1 MTQRT
6 TFFQSIVDMI
16 YIQLMNLSALDL
28 NLLVALDA
36 LLLEA
41 NVSRAAM
48 RIGLSQPATSHALQ
62 RLRDVLGD
70 PLLVRV
76 GARMELTPRAQ
87 ALRAP
92 LAQALDQ
99 VRGLFVPD
107 AFDAARSE
115 RPFRLM
121 MPDLAVELLMPPLM
135 EKVTKLAPNVT
146 IDVVPWRGPAIFT
159 AEFARTI
166 DLVIS
171 IGDAFR
177 GFHRQRLYTD
187 SDALAVRRR
196 HAAGAKLK
204 KRDVFLSARHVAVVI
219 RGQNEDLIEG
229 WLRAKGIE
237 RRIALV
243 VPGYIEALHVTART
257 DLVAFVP
264 RRLIGALSKQ
274 LSLATVMP
282 PFDPGIDEQFM
293 FYPTRAQMDPGSI
306 WLRTIMLGIG
316 REIEQGK
323 RRAP

>member
-1 MTQRT
+1 
-6 TFFQSIVDMI
+6 
-16 YIQLMNLSALDL
+16 MNLNSLDL

-41 NVSRAAM
+41 SVSRAAM
-48 RIGLSQPATSHALQ
+48 RIGLSQPAASHALQ
-62 RLRDVLGD
+62 RLREVLGD

-87 ALRAP
+87 GLRGP

-99 VRGLFVPD
+99 VRGLFTPD
-107 AFDAARSE
+107 DFDAARSE
-115 RPFRLM
+115 RHFRLM

-135 EKVTKLAPNVT
+135 EKITRLAPNVRLE
-146 IDVVPWRGPAIFT
+146 VVPWRGPAIFN

-187 SDALAVRRR
+187 SDALAVRRG
-196 HAAGAKLK
+196 HPAGTRLK
-204 KRDVFLSARHVAVVI
+204 KRDVFLNARHVAVVI
-219 RGQNEDLIEG
+219 RGQSEDLIDS
-229 WLRAKGIE
+229 WLRAKRFE
-237 RRIALV
+237 RQIALV
-243 VPGYIEALHVTART
+243 VPGYLEALHVTART

-264 RRLIGALSKQ
+264 RRLIDALSKQ
-274 LSLATVMP
+274 LSLVSITP
-282 PFDPGIDEQFM
+282 PIDPGIDEQFM

-306 WLRTIMLGIG
+306 WLRSIMLGIG
-316 REIEQGK
+316 REMERGG
-323 RRAP
+323 RNVA

>member
-1 MTQRT
+1 
-6 TFFQSIVDMI
+6 
-16 YIQLMNLSALDL
+16 MNLTSLDL

-48 RIGLSQPATSHALQ
+48 RIGLSQPAASHALQ

-70 PLLVRV
+70 PLLVRT
-76 GARMELTPRAQ
+76 GSRMELTPRAQ
-87 ALRAP
+87 ALRGP

-99 VRGLFVPD
+99 VRLLFIPD
-107 AFDAARSE
+107 DFDAVSSE
-115 RPFRLM
+115 RQFRLM

-135 EKVTKLAPNVT
+135 EKITKAAPNVR
-146 IDVVPWRGPAIFT
+146 IDVVPWRGSAIFT

-171 IGDAFR
+171 IGNAFK
-177 GFHRQRLYTD
+177 GFHRQLLYTD
-187 SDALAVRRR
+187 RDALAVRRG
-196 HAAGAKLK
+196 HAIGAKLK
-204 KRDVFLSARHVAVVI
+204 KRDAFLNARHVAVVI
-219 RGQNEDLIEG
+219 RGQSEDLIDG
-229 WLRAKGIE
+229 WLRSKGIE

-243 VPGYIEALHVTART
+243 VPGYIEALHVAART

-264 RRLIGALSKQ
+264 QRLIRALSKQ
-274 LSLATVMP
+274 LSLVSVTP

-306 WLRTIMLGIG
+306 WLRKLMLETG
-316 REIEQGK
+316 RELDRD
-323 RRAP
+323 RRKAA

>member
-1 MTQRT
+1 
-6 TFFQSIVDMI
+6 MI
-16 YIQLMNLSALDL
+16 YIHSMNLNALDL

-48 RIGLSQPATSHALQ
+48 RIGLSQPAASHALQ
-62 RLRDVLGD
+62 RLRDIIGD

-87 ALRAP
+87 GLRGP
-92 LAQALDQ
+92 LAQTLDQ
-99 VRGLFVPD
+99 VRGLFTPD
-107 AFDAARSE
+107 AFDAGRSE
-115 RPFRLM
+115 RHFRLM

-135 EKVTKLAPNVT
+135 EKVTKQAPGVT

-171 IGDAFR
+171 IGDAFK

-187 SDALAVRRR
+187 SDALAVRRG
-196 HAAGAKLK
+196 HPLSAKLS
-204 KRDVFLSARHVAVVI
+204 KREVFLGARHVAVVI
-219 RGQNEDLIEG
+219 RGQSEDLIDS
-229 WLRAKGIE
+229 WLRPKGIE

-243 VPGYIEALHVTART
+243 VPGYIEALHVSART

-264 RRLIGALSKQ
+264 RRLIAALTKQ
-274 LSLATVMP
+274 LALKPVMP
-282 PFDPGIDEQFM
+282 PFDPGIDEQHM
-293 FYPTRAQMDPGSI
+293 FYPTRAQFDPGSI
-306 WLRTIMLGIG
+306 WLRKLVLQTG
-316 REIEQGK
+316 RELDGPK
-323 RRAP
+323 LRAPD

>member
-1 MTQRT
+1 
-6 TFFQSIVDMI
+6 
-16 YIQLMNLSALDL
+16 MNLTSLDL

-36 LLLEA
+36 LLREA
-41 NVSRAAM
+41 NVSRAAL
-48 RIGLSQPATSHALQ
+48 RIGLSQPAASHALQ
-62 RLRDVLGD
+62 RLRDLIGD
-70 PLLVRV
+70 PLLVRN

-87 ALRAP
+87 GLRGP

-99 VRGLFVPD
+99 VRSLFVPD
-107 AFDAARSE
+107 AFDAALSE
-115 RPFRLM
+115 RQFRLM

-135 EKVTKLAPNVT
+135 AKITQAAPNIR

-171 IGDAFR
+171 IGNAFS

-187 SDALAVRRR
+187 SDALAVRRG
-196 HAAGAKLK
+196 HPAGARLK
-204 KRDVFLSARHVAVVI
+204 KRDAFLGARHVAVII
-219 RGQNEDLIEG
+219 RGQGEDLIDP

-264 RRLIGALSKQ
+264 RRLIAALSRQ
-274 LSLATVMP
+274 LSLVSVTP

-306 WLRTIMLGIG
+306 WLRRLMLETG
-316 REIEQGK
+316 RELDRAK
-323 RRAP
+323 RQAA